1 MAVEHDPDV
10 NAVGGRRT
18 RHHRRAWLVVAL
30 LCLFMLINFADKVV
44 VGLAG
49 VDLIRDLGID
59 SQQFGVVQ
67 SSFFW
72 LFACGSIVGGVLMGR
87 VPARWLLAGAAA
99 LWVVSLLPI
108 IWSASFGVLIAARL
122 LLGFAEGPAAAMATS
137 AVHSWFP
144 ADKRAVPTSIVTA
157 GAGIGPLIAAPVLTA
172 VIVNYSWHAAF
183 AVLAVVGSLWVGAWL
198 LLGREGP
205 ESADATAR
213 RDDDPA
219 DHVPVRVLL
228 RTSTIIGIL
237 VLFFVS
243 YCNVALKV
251 SWMPMYL
258 REGLGYDATAVGRLS
273 TLPYLGTAVF
283 LVLAGVASR
292 MMTKRG
298 VSNRLARGVFPI
310 ALVFLSGL
318 STIAFASMDRGPL
331 QMVLIVLGAS
341 LASGGWGVAFTAV
354 SDVVPPRRRGTVM
367 GIIVAV
373 YSVGGVIAPL
383 ALGGLVNGAPTPGAG
398 YSSGFTMLGVL
409 LVVGALIA
417 LPLLNP
423 DRDRK
428 ALAAYVRG
436 ETSKS
441 EVDVEDRARLK

>member
-1 MAVEHDPDV
+1 MAVQHNPHV
-10 NAVGGRRT
+10 TTTGAT
-18 RHHRRAWLVVAL
+18 RARQQRRAWLVVAL

-59 SQQFGVVQ
+59 SQQFGIVQ

-99 LWVVSLLPI
+99 IWVLSLLPV
-108 IWSASFGVLIAARL
+108 IWTASFGVLIAARV

-137 AVHSWFP
+137 AVHTWFP
-144 ADKRAVPTSIVTA
+144 ADKRAIPTSIVTA

-183 AVLAVVGSLWVGAWL
+183 AVLAIAGSTWVVAWL
-198 LLGREGP
+198 LLGKEGT
-205 ESADATAR
+205 ESTGEPGPRAG
-213 RDDDPA
+213 DPT
-219 DHVPVRVLL
+219 DHVPVRTLL
-228 RTSTIIGIL
+228 RTGTIIGIL

-258 REGLGYDATAVGRLS
+258 REGLGYDATAVGQLS

-283 LVLAGVASR
+283 LVLAGIASR

-298 VSNRLARGVFPI
+298 VSNRVARGVFPI
-310 ALVFLSGL
+310 ALVFFSGL

-331 QMVLIVLGAS
+331 QMVLIVIGAS

-373 YSVGGVIAPL
+373 YSIGDVIAPL
-383 ALGGLVNGAPTPGAG
+383 VLGGLVNTASTPGAG
-398 YSSGFTMLGVL
+398 YASGFTMLGVL

-417 LPLLNP
+417 LPLINP
-423 DRDRK
+423 DRDRR
-428 ALAAYVRG
+428 AIAAHART
-436 ETSKS
+436 TSDPVGI
-441 EVDVEDRARLK
+441 ER